1 MDRPTLLCEAGRG
14 LSGRTPDADDDDD
27 DDVDGETGIH
37 FEGRRR
43 WRGGGTS
50 AFRNRLREKDI
61 NERLNELRALARPA
75 AGAGPRAGGQA
86 GARSHFVFGRQILA
100 GDGAGAQKSA
110 RSPAVTMN

>member
-14 LSGRTPDADDDDD
+14 LGGRTPDDDD

-50 AFRNRLREKDI
+50 AFRNRLREKEID
-61 NERLNELRALARPA
+61 ERLNELRALARPA
-75 AGAGPRAGGQA
+75 AGAGPRAGRLVRGVISYSEGKYWLAMEQA
-86 GARSHFVFGRQILA
+86 PK
-100 GDGAGAQKSA
+100 KSA